1 MQQKRK
7 TKRVCCWRP
16 YPVES
21 AGGYEGAK
29 FGKAISELERL
40 LPRGRHDQD
49 WSLLLRGSKGKAIPS
64 AVECK

>member
-1 MQQKRK
+1 M
-7 TKRVCCWRP
+7 
-16 YPVES
+16 ES

-49 WSLLLRGSKGKAIPS
+49 WSLLLRGSKGKAIPL